1 MFELM
6 QHHQLDPNDLQS
18 GYQSLSLFN
27 EQNYRQAPNMGEDR
41 DVVFLGAE
49 NSELL
54 DPMNL
59 QDLCENN
66 QMLID

>member
-1 MFELM
+1 
-6 QHHQLDPNDLQS
+6 
-18 GYQSLSLFN
+18 
-27 EQNYRQAPNMGEDR
+27 MGEDR